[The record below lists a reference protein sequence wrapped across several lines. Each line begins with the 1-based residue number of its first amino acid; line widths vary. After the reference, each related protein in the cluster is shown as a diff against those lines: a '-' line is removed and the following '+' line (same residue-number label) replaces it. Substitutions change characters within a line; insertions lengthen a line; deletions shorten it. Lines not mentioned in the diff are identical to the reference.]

1 MSPLQKKILATLG
14 LLIGVTLLVA
24 LGILYYIGF
33 FSSVTISKQEKGPY
47 KIVYLPHTGPYY
59 QTAKTIKKVKDILQT
74 TAIKAGEPCALYYD
88 NPAKIPQ
95 NKLRSKGGVL
105 VKTLA
110 SLKPPL
116 QLEEIPPRLVVVGK
130 IKAHPAFA
138 SIKVYPKLQKW
149 LQRHHLKAGTP
160 SLEIYHTNG
169 WVECQ
174 LPIVQTDSLKQFQN
188 Q

>member
-14 LLIGVTLLVA
+14 LLIGVTILVA
-24 LGILYYIGF
+24 IGILYYIGF
-33 FSSVTISKQEKGPY
+33 FNSVTLSKQEKGPY
-47 KIVYLPHTGPYY
+47 KIVCLPHTGPYY
-59 QTAKTIKKVKDILQT
+59 QTAKTIQKVKDILQT
-74 TAIKAGEPCALYYD
+74 TAIKAGEPCALFYD
-88 NPAKIPQ
+88 NPKNVPQ

-105 VKTLA
+105 VQQVI

-116 QLEEIPPRLVVVGK
+116 QLEEIPARPVIVGK

-138 SIKVYPKLQKW
+138 PIKVYPKLHKW
-149 LQRHHLKAGTP
+149 LEQHHLKAGTP

-174 LPIVQTDSLKQFQN
+174 LPIVQTDSLKQLQHP
-188 Q
+188 